1 MIFLTHQ
8 RVALQIK
15 LYLMKK
21 LILPRFFV
29 PLISAFLVLPLAA
42 FAQAS
47 QPDEA
52 SIIRGVDA
60 AVKARVDAIA
70 SYTVT
75 EHYSVYRN
83 NDETHPAA
91 EMTVKTTYRQE
102 SGKSYEILSETG
114 SALLQKMVLHSILDE
129 EKRINEPGNREASW
143 ITSANYEMKLKPG
156 GPQPLDGRTCY
167 AIAINPKVKAH
178 NLIVGTL
185 WVDSKDETIVRLEGT
200 ASKSVS
206 VFTGPAQVMRQY
218 ISIDG
223 FGEATHAR
231 AVSNS
236 TLFGQTVVTIDY
248 RDYSIQLRAV
258 R

>member
-1 MIFLTHQ
+1 MIYLTHHCFAS
-8 RVALQIK
+8 RIK

-29 PLISAFLVLPLAA
+29 SLISAFLVLPLAA
-42 FAQAS
+42 FAQAP

-52 SIIRGVDA
+52 AIIRGVDA
-60 AVKARVDAIA
+60 AVKARVDSIA
-70 SYTVT
+70 GYTVT
-75 EHYSVYRN
+75 EHYAVYRN

-114 SALLQKMVLHSILDE
+114 SSLLQKMVLHPILDE

-156 GPQPLDGRTCY
+156 SPQPMDGRICY

-178 NLIVGTL
+178 NLIIGTL

-218 ISIDG
+218 VNIDG
-223 FGEATHAR
+223 FGQATHAR
-231 AVSNS
+231 AVSDS

-248 RDYSIQLRAV
+248 RDYSIQLRAAH
-258 R
+258 